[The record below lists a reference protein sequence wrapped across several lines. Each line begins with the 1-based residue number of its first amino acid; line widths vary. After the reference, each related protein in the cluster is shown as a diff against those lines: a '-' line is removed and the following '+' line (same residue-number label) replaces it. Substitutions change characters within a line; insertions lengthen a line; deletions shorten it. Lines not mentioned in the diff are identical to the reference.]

1 MWIDTHC
8 HLNDPVFQDDYQ
20 LVLETALQSGV
31 GAMVVVGYDLESSR
45 RAVCLAQEFGPLYA
59 AVGIHPQDAD
69 TWDEEIARQIQQ
81 MLTEPK
87 VVALGE
93 IGLDYHYDDSPS
105 RSEQMRVFEA
115 QMLMAKQL
123 QKPVIIHNREAHQ
136 DTLTVLKSVQLG
148 PAGGVMHC
156 FSGSR
161 ETARQWL
168 AMGLYLS
175 FAGPLTFTNAHQV
188 RELAKIIPLER
199 LLVETDSPY
208 LTPHPKRGQRNEPGL
223 VGLVGEKLADIK
235 AKPLTD
241 VMAVTTTN
249 AQTLFGLNV
258 FHSQ

>member
-8 HLNDPVFQDDYQ
+8 HLNDPVFKDDYR
-20 LVLETALQSGV
+20 LVLETALRSRV
-31 GAMVVVGYDLESSR
+31 GAMVVVGFDLESSR
-45 RAVCLAQEFGPLYA
+45 RAVGLAQEFEPIYA

-69 TWDEEIARQIQQ
+69 TWNEAVASQIQQ

-105 RSEQMRVFEA
+105 KAEQKQVFAA
-115 QMLMAKQL
+115 QLQMAKQL

-136 DTLTVLKSVQLG
+136 DTLIVLKSVQLG

-161 ETARQWL
+161 EIARQWL

-175 FAGPLTFTNAHQV
+175 FAGPLTFTNARQV
-188 RELAKIIPLER
+188 REVARTIPLDR
-199 LLVETDSPY
+199 LLIETDSPY
-208 LTPHPKRGQRNEPGL
+208 LAPHPKRGQRNEPGL
-223 VGLVGEKLADIK
+223 VGLVGEKLAEIK
-235 AKPLTD
+235 GKPLTD
-241 VMAVTTTN
+241 VMTATTTN
-249 AQTLFGLNV
+249 AQKLFELKCV
-258 FHSQ
+258 S